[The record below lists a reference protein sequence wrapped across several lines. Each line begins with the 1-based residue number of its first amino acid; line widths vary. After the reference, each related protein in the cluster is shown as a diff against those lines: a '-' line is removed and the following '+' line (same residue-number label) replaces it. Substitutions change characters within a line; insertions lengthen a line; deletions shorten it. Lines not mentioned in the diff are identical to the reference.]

1 MKKKTVRDID
11 LSGKNV
17 LMRVDFNVPLTQG
30 TVADNARLRATLP
43 TLNLLRERKAKT
55 ILVSHLGRP
64 QGCGRRSAS
73 LGDRSC
79 KTVRTA
85 RAAGSNC
92 P

>member
-1 MKKKTVRDID
+1 MKKKTVHDID

-17 LMRVDFNVPLTQG
+17 LLRVDFNVPLAQG
-30 TVADNARLRATLP
+30 TVADDARLRATMP

-64 QGCGRRSAS
+64 KGTTDEALRLAPV
-73 LGDRSC
+73 SC

-85 RAAGSNC
+85 RSAGSNR